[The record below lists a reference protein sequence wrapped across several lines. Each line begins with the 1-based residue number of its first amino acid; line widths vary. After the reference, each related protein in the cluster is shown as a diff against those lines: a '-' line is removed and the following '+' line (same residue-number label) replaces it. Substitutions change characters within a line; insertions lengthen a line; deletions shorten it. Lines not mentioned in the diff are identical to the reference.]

1 MNQITWKAFQDEL
14 QKIAQFQ
21 SGPADWLRRKAAVEA
36 PPSVRALTAG
46 APGFQPMNPKFPGK
60 VDPLLKQT
68 GVTRM
73 GGASIR

>member
-14 QKIAQFQ
+14 QKIAQLQ

-36 PPSVRALTAG
+36 PPSVRAQTPG
-46 APGFQPMNPKFPGK
+46 APGFQPIKTKLPGK
-60 VDPLLKQT
+60 IPRPLMTT

-73 GGASIR
+73 AGASIR